1 VGVVDWLTL
10 KRQSKCSRRRTVDK
24 EYEEISRRYLE
35 RARQHTEELQAKWKE
50 AMDKA
55 IAFQEAFQETFKQE
69 KDDGNF

>member
-1 VGVVDWLTL
+1 MDG
-10 KRQSKCSRRRTVDK
+10 DK

-55 IAFQEAFQETFKQE
+55 IAFQEAFQEAFKQE
-69 KDDGNF
+69 KK